1 MTHLSD
7 LSYLQRGV
15 STSWFYGWFII
26 YVYRWDRFEAL
37 RLRRLLRFEL
47 RSVVTILVLISLAL
61 QLAYDIGSA
70 RLKYIEGFWVNP
82 ESQKIQSTPAQLWS
96 EKDTV
101 HVEPLYYTLAC
112 SLALESCIFFLLQ
125 AFWSYISKSVTK
137 SSFMSSLEFKINV
150 AASCIVVAL
159 FPTIQYLFR
168 KDFVYRE
175 VVPQIIFSTL
185 LIIIGILGI
194 RTHFKL
200 MVLVRNAREIMNE
213 TTASVVHK
221 LEYFKDMNII
231 LTFSLFACG
240 LALGITSADGLLP
253 NPVIAHNK
261 FASDLLIT
269 NLNFF
274 EFIIWVTLTLIF
286 YPRKTGVSSPFGSSN
301 ASNKRD
307 SKDAHLPRFNEVRP
321 QGGDILYK
329 SEAYKEHKSTGPIAH
344 GETLAHHRN
353 HSVSTDNSRQA
364 TLVPMDNQLPKAP
377 APLHTAS
384 SKIETSTIYYHEGL
398 AKAQFEQQAEQANKH
413 YIQDMESDTL
423 PDPTDLPPTRSF
435 SQASHRSNHSQSHH
449 SIPTRSFSQTSH
461 RSNHS
466 QSHRP
471 TSHGNQIPLKNIKQ
485 HIRSTSRDYG
495 SLAQESVNWSSQ
507 SGPHSR
513 TPSTSN
519 QTYPPDVSDTAKLT
533 STIQGRDS
541 DESDRSIIHTTY
553 IRNADPGVG
562 PYGSFYEGV
571 SQEDGAI
578 AMAPNTTRHF

>member
-15 STSWFYGWFII
+15 STSWFYGWFIV

-47 RSVVTILVLISLAL
+47 RSVVTMLVLISLAL
-61 QLAYDIGSA
+61 QLAYDLGSA
-70 RLKYIEGFWVNP
+70 RLKYVEGFWVNP
-82 ESQKIQSTPAQLWS
+82 ESQEIQSRPAQVWS
-96 EKDTV
+96 EKNTD

-112 SLALESCIFFLLQ
+112 CLALESCVFFLLQ

-159 FPTIQYLFR
+159 FPTVQYLFR

-185 LIIIGILGI
+185 MLILGILGI
-194 RTHFKL
+194 RTQFRL
-200 MVLVRNAREIMNE
+200 MVLIRNARDIMNE

-221 LEYFKDMNII
+221 LEYFKDMNAI
-231 LTFSLFACG
+231 LTFSFFAGG

-253 NPVIAHNK
+253 KPVIAHNK

-307 SKDAHLPRFNEVRP
+307 SKDVHLPRFNVVRP

-329 SEAYKEHKSTGPIAH
+329 PEAQKEHKPACPTAH
-344 GETLAHHRN
+344 GETLTHHRN
-353 HSVSTDNSRQA
+353 RSTSTNNSKQA
-364 TLVPMDNQLPKAP
+364 TLVNQLPNVP

-384 SKIETSTIYYHEGL
+384 PRLETSTIYYHEGL
-398 AKAQFEQQAEQANKH
+398 AKAQLQQHVEQANKH

-423 PDPTDLPPTRSF
+423 PDPTSLPPTRSF
-435 SQASHRSNHSQSHH
+435 SQTSHHSNHSSQSHRPT
-449 SIPTRSFSQTSH
+449 SPPPTRPFSQTSH

-466 QSHRP
+466 RSQRP
-471 TSHGNQIPLKNIKQ
+471 TSHGSQIPLKNIKQ
-485 HIRSTSRDYG
+485 PIRSTSRDYG

-507 SGPHSR
+507 PGSHSR
-513 TPSTSN
+513 TPST
-519 QTYPPDVSDTAKLT
+519 DVSDTAKLT
-533 STIQGRDS
+533 SIIQGRDS
-541 DESDRSIIHTTY
+541 DESDRSIIHTAY
-553 IRNADPGVG
+553 IRNVGPGVG
-562 PYGSFYEGV
+562 PHGSFYEGV
-571 SQEDGAI
+571 DQEDAAI
-578 AMAPNTTRHF
+578 TKAPNATQHF